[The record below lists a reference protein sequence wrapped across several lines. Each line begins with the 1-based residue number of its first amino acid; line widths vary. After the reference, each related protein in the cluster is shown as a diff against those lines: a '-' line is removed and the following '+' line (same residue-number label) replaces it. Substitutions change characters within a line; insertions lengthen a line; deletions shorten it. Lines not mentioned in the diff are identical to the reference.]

1 MGVDPATAVP
11 PPTNVI
17 PKLEPNAPQEDNR
30 VAEVLKRH
38 FKGEP
43 GAADNTT
50 KKVNMQQSTSSLIC
64 IKIQQ

>member
-1 MGVDPATAVP
+1 MGVAPATAVP
-11 PPTNVI
+11 PPTNVV

-43 GAADNTT
+43 GAVENITNGP
-50 KKVNMQQSTSSLIC
+50 KKVN
-64 IKIQQ
+64 IKSIPLQLLR